1 MKNYCADLQGGLWL
15 QYNAKTSAWYGK
27 PCCMYREEFPINE
40 NINLEYWQHPKII
53 AERQANILGED
64 LPENCRNCKNTESS
78 GNRSRRQAWNERLGT
93 DWNMPESV
101 VELDIQCD
109 FSCNLACRICGPRFS
124 TLWRQVE
131 PLYKINAKK
140 FKVRANNIDVTE
152 LIKTIP
158 AYNIKQIHFQGGE
171 PFLSNTHIQILE
183 QLQDHVDLSQISLWY
198 HSNGTQQV
206 SDSVLKFWEKFKMLE
221 IYFSLD
227 DIGPRMEY
235 QRWPVVWNELHKNM
249 LWYRENLPH
258 NALLRI
264 ERTIGILSA
273 YWVDEL
279 EQWHNQYFSESKYG
293 DTISINYHI
302 CDGLYSLDAVSEQYK
317 QAVLDKFESTHWV
330 YKTFMNLKTNSQIDI
345 SKVFTNLNRHDQLRN
360 QSWKSVYPEF
370 LEWYPD
376 QSG

>member
-1 MKNYCADLQGGLWL
+1 M
-15 QYNAKTSAWYGK
+15 
-27 PCCMYREEFPINE
+27 
-40 NINLEYWQHPKII
+40 
-53 AERQANILGED
+53 
-64 LPENCRNCKNTESS
+64 
-78 GNRSRRQAWNERLGT
+78 
-93 DWNMPESV
+93 
-101 VELDIQCD
+101 
-109 FSCNLACRICGPRFS
+109 
-124 TLWRQVE
+124 
-131 PLYKINAKK
+131 
-140 FKVRANNIDVTE
+140 
-152 LIKTIP
+152 P
-158 AYNIKQIHFQGGE
+158 AYNIKQIYFQGGE

-183 QLQDHVDLSQISLWY
+183 QLQDHIDLSQISLWY

-206 SDSVLKFWEKFKMLE
+206 SDSVLKFWENFKMLE

-302 CDGLYSLDAVSEQYK
+302 YDGLYSLDAVSEQYK
-317 QAVLDKFESTHWV
+317 QAVLDKFESTHRV